1 MKKPYIYK
9 LDAFY
14 AYQAKVEL
22 DQPLVFEQNNKIW
35 LVITM
40 DGNIIIAADYA
51 WDGCSPKINLAGRI
65 IGVPEGEINPDT
77 GKPRTYYA
85 SLIHDALLQF
95 SSDPRMRFSRAQI
108 DEMFYDI
115 LKRDGFKAAPLYYFV
130 VRKLGGL
137 YARFL
142 SKHIE

>member
-9 LDAFY
+9 LEADYAFR
-14 AYQAKVEL
+14 ASFEL
-22 DQPLVFEQNNKIW
+22 DQLLVFKHNNKIW
-35 LVITM
+35 LVITPTR
-40 DGNIIIAADYA
+40 DIIVAKDYA
-51 WDGCSPKINLAGRI
+51 WDGCSPKVSIAGFTLGI
-65 IGVPEGEINPDT
+65 PDGEIHPET
-77 GKPRTYYA
+77 GKPRAYFA

-95 SSDPRMRFSRAQI
+95 SDDPRMPFSRAQI

-142 SKHIE
+142 SRHIE